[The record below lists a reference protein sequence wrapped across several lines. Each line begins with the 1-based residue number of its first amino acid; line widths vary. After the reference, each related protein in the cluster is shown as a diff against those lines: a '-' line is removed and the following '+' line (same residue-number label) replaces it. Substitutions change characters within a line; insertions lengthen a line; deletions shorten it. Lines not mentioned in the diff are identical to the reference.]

1 MLLLAVTL
9 GITSLENMLNELTEK
24 AVIRYGE
31 RIICAEQY
39 F

>member
-1 MLLLAVTL
+1 MILLVVTL
-9 GITSLENMLNELTEK
+9 GDTSLENMLNELTGK

-31 RIICAEQY
+31 GITLAEQY